1 MTPRCMGQAQ
11 VKRWLASLTLHR
23 TTLIMPLVLL
33 LPLPM
38 RWDTTLA
45 WITILLAAVL
55 PVPRMEA
62 ASWLLQLGESGLLG
76 LTGICRGLRGGR
88 TRNAEWGGSA
98 WCSSLLWSQVFLS
111 FFLKDC
117 LRPSSLSLCFP
128 LCPTKQSVTPKQVQC
143 THMHPSPKPELS
155 GYCQQAQRNEGWPE
169 YVMVCHLGT

>member
-1 MTPRCMGQAQ
+1 MWCFLPAVNICNRCLLNPRNKIFPLKACSSPAHRQKYLQQMFSTSSIEKWPRGAWGQVQ

-55 PVPRMEA
+55 PVRRMEA

-76 LTGICRGLRGGR
+76 LTGKCRGLRGGR

-98 WCSSLLWSQVFLS
+98 WCSSLL
-111 FFLKDC
+111 
-117 LRPSSLSLCFP
+117 
-128 LCPTKQSVTPKQVQC
+128 
-143 THMHPSPKPELS
+143 
-155 GYCQQAQRNEGWPE
+155 
-169 YVMVCHLGT
+169 